1 MLLERDLVRGRRSS
15 CGPAWCMYKGPGS
28 LLPLMTDNYP
38 RAQYAYERYLTLQ
51 KDFARTK
58 LICEM
63 QEGGYP
69 KDHNGNDTWQ
79 RCFGAISRCSQECS
93 NFGPRSKEAG

>member
-1 MLLERDLVRGRRSS
+1 
-15 CGPAWCMYKGPGS
+15 
-28 LLPLMTDNYP
+28 MTDNYP
-38 RAQYAYERYLTLQ
+38 RSQYAYERYLTLQ

-93 NFGPRSKEAG
+93 NLGPRSKEAGLPLPHVRIRGKKYLLPEHY